1 MGKNNDNNN
10 NSTAQTGV
18 PTGNGPAR
26 EPRRE
31 TQVIAPIGTPSDRA
45 RRTTRLEDLPP
56 VERFPFT
63 T

>member
-1 MGKNNDNNN
+1 MGKNNDD
-10 NSTAQTGV
+10 NSTSQSGV

-31 TQVIAPIGTPSDRA
+31 TQVIAPIGTSSDRG

-56 VERFPFT
+56 VKRFPFT